1 MEFARFYDQ
10 IMGDRSDDVD
20 RVAGYIR
27 RFRPDARSLLELGCG
42 TGALLA
48 ALYQQGQPGELSVT
62 GIDRSPGMLA
72 TAAASVPQ
80 ATLIQADMTAFSLAE
95 RFDVAI
101 CMFDTLN
108 HLQRF
113 ESWLELFDRVYE
125 HLAPDGI
132 FIFDVNTTG
141 RMRRLWRGAGFA
153 VGFGAN
159 TVIMEVSPIQGDLS
173 DWEVTIFEHLG
184 EDNYRRHH
192 ESIPEL
198 AVPLA
203 TIRDALAV
211 HFDLL
216 AEDDLE
222 GGTASDDSERVYYAC
237 VRRGIGQ

>member
-10 IMGDRSDDVD
+10 IMGDRSEDVE

-27 RFRPDARSLLELGCG
+27 RFLPGARSLLELGCG

-48 ALYQQGQPGELSVT
+48 ALSGDLAVT
-62 GIDRSPGMLA
+62 GIDRSPDMLA

-80 ATLIQADMTAFSLAE
+80 ATLVQADMTAFSLPE

-132 FIFDVNTTG
+132 FVFDVNTTG

-153 VGFGAN
+153 VDFGAN

-184 EDNYRRHH
+184 EDTYRRHH

-198 AVPLA
+198 AVALE

-216 AEDDLE
+216 AEDDLD
-222 GGTASDDSERVYYAC
+222 GGTASDDSERVYYAS
-237 VRRGIGQ
+237 RRGR